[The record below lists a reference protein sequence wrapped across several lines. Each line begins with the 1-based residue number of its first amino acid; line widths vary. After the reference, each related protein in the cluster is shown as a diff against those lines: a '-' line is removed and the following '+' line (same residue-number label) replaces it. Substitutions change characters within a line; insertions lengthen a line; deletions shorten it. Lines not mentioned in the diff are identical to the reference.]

1 MAKFTAIDEA
11 STPLAGVHPAGHA
24 AAGLRGA
31 RLLSPADFRLW
42 LAVLE
47 LDDGGELHCGPGA
60 EALYL
65 LEGEMAV
72 DGRVCPVG
80 GAVVV
85 EPGVETRLEARGAV
99 RAAHFGARP
108 GGTAG
113 PGRGVHVVGP
123 GGDWT
128 SGRLEGVEAVWF
140 ADSTCPTCSIAFF
153 LVSAVDAHRGPPHS
167 HTQDEII
174 YLIDGS
180 LRTGARHYGPGTAL
194 SIRGGTRYALDGPP
208 GGHRF
213 LNFRTDVSYQ
223 TNAGE
228 PPRLETAAARDGTYV
243 GDVR

>member
-11 STPLAGVHPAGHA
+11 SVPPAAAHPAGHR
-24 AAGLRGA
+24 AAGLRRA

-47 LDDGGELHCGPGA
+47 LDDGGDLRSGTGG
-60 EALYL
+60 EALYV

-72 DGRVCPVG
+72 DGRACPAG
-80 GAVVV
+80 GAVVI
-85 EPGVETRLEARGAV
+85 EPGVDARLEARGAV
-99 RAAHFGARP
+99 RAVHFGSRDGGSAQP
-108 GGTAG
+108 GH
-113 PGRGVHVVGP
+113 GVHVVGP
-123 GGDWT
+123 RGSWT

-140 ADSTCPTCSIAFF
+140 TDSTCPTCRIAFF
-153 LVSAVDAHRGPPHS
+153 LVSAAGAHRGPPHS

-180 LRTGARHYGPGTAL
+180 LRTGARRYGPGTAL
-194 SIRGGTRYALDGPP
+194 SIQGGTRYALDGPP

-213 LNFRTDVSYQ
+213 LNFRTGVSYQ
-223 TNAGE
+223 TNAGQ

-243 GDVR
+243 GDER